1 MTKIEFNQTALN
13 QEEKQTL
20 LLIILLLLDTI
31 AIICVFGMIV
41 FLNKLGTVFYITLE
55 VFSVTEVSL

>member
-1 MTKIEFNQTALN
+1 MGQ
-13 QEEKQTL
+13 EKQTL

-31 AIICVFGMIV
+31 AIICVFGMTV

-55 VFSVTEVSL
+55 VLSVTEVSL